1 MLKRTVIGLFAAT
14 AVLVGGAVVPS
25 AIADNGEQT
34 GRDVHA
40 AAVTITYDD
49 SAAPE
54 YTDAITQAIQ
64 IWNDSVNNVEI
75 TKAQPGQQAEVSFES
90 FDGWPQAELGPIMP
104 GGHGTIWMGKQAVD
118 EGYNV
123 IRIAAHEFGH
133 SLGLPD
139 VKPGPCES
147 LMSGSTGGVDCTNA
161 QPNAEEI
168 AEVEANY
175 ANGGANAPATQ
186 EHRVVIG
193 WLD

>member
-1 MLKRTVIGLFAAT
+1 MLKRTVIGLL
-14 AVLVGGAVVPS
+14 AVTSALVGGFVVPN
-25 AIADNGEQT
+25 AMAD
-34 GRDVHA
+34 DVA
-40 AAVTITYDD
+40 PAAVTITYDD

-54 YTDAITQAIQ
+54 YADAITQAIQ

-75 TKAQPGQQAEVSFES
+75 AHVQPGQQAEVSFES

-104 GGHGTIWMGKQAVD
+104 GGHGTVWMGKEAVD

-161 QPNAEEI
+161 TPNADEI
-168 AEVEANY
+168 AQVEQNY
-175 ANGGANAPATQ
+175 ASATAPTKSQ
-186 EHRVVIG
+186 QKVIIG
-193 WLD
+193 WLDD